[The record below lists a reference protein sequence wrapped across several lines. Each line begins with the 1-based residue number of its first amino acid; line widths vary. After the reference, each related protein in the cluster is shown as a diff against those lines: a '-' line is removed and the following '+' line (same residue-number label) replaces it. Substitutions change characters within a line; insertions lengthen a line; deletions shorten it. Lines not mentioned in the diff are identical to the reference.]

1 MSKPTSHSAF
11 AKMDSATSAKH
22 QSSFP
27 AYNHSSK
34 RSTVIDD
41 IHDPPAPLLSS
52 SSSTLPAPLTSS
64 IYGQSRRPPPASSPA
79 SARSGSEGVIP
90 SPAYMSTPS
99 SAPNKHGT
107 IGDRRRSSA
116 RHPPMLPASSSPANL
131 SHELDRSST
140 STSTAIGENSSMP
153 HIPSIV
159 SSLCMSPNLDEC
171 YARLNPSLYP
181 LSTPNT
187 SISTTNLD
195 ISPNTSLLPSTS
207 DGSMSASGSGSGSGS
222 GSSRQS
228 SLMLHIPSTTATAT
242 TSFRDSPPN
251 LLHIHQH
258 HPHLNHL
265 RQTSSGSTISSPA
278 ATTPL
283 LDSPGVMS
291 SPGAMGV
298 FTPKEDG
305 VGQVGGADYF
315 LGLEGMKAAHMQQK
329 GVGMGAPP
337 MGKDAEHPS
346 RRPSLPGSYEGLGL
360 NVGPGTGDFALAFG
374 GPMVGGAY
382 ALKPTD
388 GTTPTQAS
396 VSAHHHHHHPPPT
409 RHPSLPSSHH
419 PTQAQIQTA
428 SVISETTSTIAQLQ
442 AQIEEL
448 KLKRAVLEGQQPTSG
463 AAGPPHPPIF
473 PVPLPANAGPHGGQS
488 LSIPAS
494 PTYFSLPNLHHLP
507 HS

>member
-1 MSKPTSHSAF
+1 
-11 AKMDSATSAKH
+11 MDSATSAKH

-34 RSTVIDD
+34 RSAVVDD
-41 IHDPPAPLLSS
+41 IHDPPAPLMSS

-79 SARSGSEGVIP
+79 SVRSGPEGVIP

-116 RHPPMLPASSSPANL
+116 RHPPTLPATSSPADL

-140 STSTAIGENSSMP
+140 SNSTAIGENSSMP

-228 SLMLHIPSTTATAT
+228 SLMLHIPPTAT
-242 TSFRDSPPN
+242 TAAASFRDSPPN

-291 SPGAMGV
+291 SPGAIGV

-305 VGQVGGADYF
+305 IGQVGGADYF
-315 LGLEGMKAAHMQQK
+315 SSSGLEGMKAAQMQMQPK
-329 GVGMGAPP
+329 GSEVGVPP
-337 MGKDAEHPS
+337 MGRSTENPL

-360 NVGPGTGDFALAFG
+360 NVGSGPGDFALAFG
-374 GPMVGGAY
+374 GPMVGGGAY
-382 ALKPTD
+382 ALRPAD

-396 VSAHHHHHHPPPT
+396 VSAHHHHHHHHPPPN
-409 RHPSLPSSHH
+409 HHASLPNPPHSA
-419 PTQAQIQTA
+419 QAQIQTA

-448 KLKRAVLEGQQPTSG
+448 KLKRAILEGQQPTSG
-463 AAGPPHPPIF
+463 TAGPAHPPIF
-473 PVPLPANAGPHGGQS
+473 P
-488 LSIPAS
+488 
-494 PTYFSLPNLHHLP
+494 
-507 HS
+507 